1 MRECKSRRSHAT
13 SLLNGKV
20 IARAPKDELR
30 GDMKTSGDLL
40 VCGRYALNIILR
52 AKFP

>member
-1 MRECKSRRSHAT
+1 MLCETNSSGRERVQIK
-13 SLLNGKV
+13 K

-30 GDMKTSGDLL
+30 GDMKTSGDLP